1 MQKFHRILQI
11 ILLIYF
17 VGILIFFIAFDT
29 MGSLVGIAEVTSN
42 SVVKIMLTGLFLFL
56 ISWLI
61 GKAVKSSLNGK
72 IKKMESEMNSLK
84 AKIYDFEHPKSVE
97 KPSKG
102 VNPKPGEGDSGAHPP
117 RQNFTED

>member
-11 ILLIYF
+11 ILLVYF

-42 SVVKIMLTGLFLFL
+42 SVVKIMLTGLVLFL

-61 GKAVKSSLNGK
+61 GKAVKSSLNGR
-72 IKKMESEMNSLK
+72 IKNLESEMNSLK
-84 AKIYDFEHPKSVE
+84 AKIYDFEHPKTMD
-97 KPSKG
+97 KPKKET
-102 VNPKPGEGDSGAHPP
+102 PQKPAEGDSGALPP
-117 RQNFTED
+117 IQNFTED